1 MDQGSQDKNLPASQR
16 KLQKARDEGQVSRSE
31 DLKHLAVL
39 GVGSFSFLMLAPVM
53 FDHLKGSLTRHLT
66 FDRITI
72 TNTTS
77 MLNRLGDATA
87 VGVGG
92 SIAFASLIV
101 FAAVVASLACGGWVA
116 SLKPITPDFS
126 KINPLNGLMNMF
138 SKKKLISVAKMTL
151 MTFILFAIATHY
163 LSTSFETVTTL
174 ILQPSSAAFAQL
186 TKWITGGLGLMILV
200 VFLAALIDVP
210 LQKFLHAEEM
220 KMSHQEMK
228 EEGKQS
234 EGNPQIKGKIRQKQ
248 REMAQ
253 KSSISAVPKA
263 DFVVMNPTHFAVA
276 VLYDEN
282 TMSAPQVISKGAD
295 LLAMKIR
302 DVAKQHD
309 VPVLQSPMLARAL
322 YANAELNQD
331 IPSALFLAVAQVLA
345 YIYRL
350 RAAMRGQGPMPL
362 DVPQPFIPP
371 ELDPQSKTLSAAK
384 P

>member
-1 MDQGSQDKNLPASQR
+1 MDQGSQDKNLPATQR

-39 GVGSFSFLMLAPVM
+39 GVGSIAILALAPIM
-53 FDHLKGSLTRHLT
+53 FDHLRQSVIRHLT
-66 FDRITI
+66 FDRVTV

-77 MLNRLGDATA
+77 MMNRLSDATA
-87 VGVGG
+87 VGMGG
-92 SIAFASLIV
+92 SIVFASLIV
-101 FAAVVASLACGGWVA
+101 AAAVIASLACGGWVA
-116 SLKPITPDFS
+116 SLKPITPDLS
-126 KINPLNGLMNMF
+126 KLNPLTGLMNMF
-138 SKKKLISVAKMTL
+138 SKKKLISVAKMAL
-151 MTFILFAIATHY
+151 MTFILFGIAAHY
-163 LSTSFETVTTL
+163 LSSSYATVTTL
-174 ILQPSSAAFAQL
+174 ILQPSSSAFAQL
-186 TKWITGGLGLMILV
+186 TQWLTGGLGLMILV
-200 VFLAALIDVP
+200 VLLAALIDVP
-210 LQKFLHAEEM
+210 LQKFLHADEM

-276 VLYDEN
+276 VLYDES

-350 RAAMRGQGPMPL
+350 RAAMRGNGPMPT

-371 ELDPQSKTLSAAK
+371 ELDPLSKTIAAAT

>member
-1 MDQGSQDKNLPASQR
+1 MDQGSQDKNLPATER
-16 KLQKARDEGQVSRSE
+16 KLQKARDDGQVSRSE

-39 GVGSFSFLMLAPVM
+39 GVGAFSILMLAPVM
-53 FDHLKGSLTRHLT
+53 FDQLRDSLVRHLT
-66 FDRITI
+66 FDRVTV

-77 MLNRLGDATA
+77 MMNRLGDATA
-87 VGVGG
+87 VGMGG

-101 FAAVVASLACGGWVA
+101 AAAVVASLACGGWVA
-116 SLKPITPDFS
+116 SLKPISPDFS
-126 KINPLNGLMNMF
+126 KLNPLTGLMNMF

-151 MTFILFAIATHY
+151 MTFILFGIAAHY
-163 LSTSFETVTTL
+163 LSSSFETVTTL
-174 ILQPSSAAFAQL
+174 ILQPSSSAFAQL
-186 TKWITGGLGLMILV
+186 TKWLTSGLGLMILV
-200 VFLAALIDVP
+200 VLLAALIDVP
-210 LQKFLHAEEM
+210 LQKFLHSEEM

-282 TMSAPQVISKGAD
+282 SMGAPQVISKGAD

-371 ELDPQSKTLSAAK
+371 ELDPLSKTLAAAT

>member
-1 MDQGSQDKNLPASQR
+1 
-16 KLQKARDEGQVSRSE
+16 
-31 DLKHLAVL
+31 
-39 GVGSFSFLMLAPVM
+39 
-53 FDHLKGSLTRHLT
+53 
-66 FDRITI
+66 
-72 TNTTS
+72 
-77 MLNRLGDATA
+77 
-87 VGVGG
+87 
-92 SIAFASLIV
+92 
-101 FAAVVASLACGGWVA
+101 
-116 SLKPITPDFS
+116 
-126 KINPLNGLMNMF
+126 MF
-138 SKKKLISVAKMTL
+138 SKKKLISVAKMAL
-151 MTFILFAIATHY
+151 MTLILFVIAAQY
-163 LSTSFETVTTL
+163 LGSSFETVTTL
-174 ILQPSSAAFAQL
+174 ILQPSSSAFAQL
-186 TKWITGGLGLMILV
+186 TQWLTTGLGLMLLV

-210 LQKFLHAEEM
+210 LQKFLHADEM

-234 EGNPQIKGKIRQKQ
+234 EGNPQIKGRIRQKQ

-253 KSSISAVPKA
+253 KSSVSAVPKA

-282 TMSAPQVISKGAD
+282 TMGAPQVISKGAD

-350 RAAMRGQGPMPL
+350 KAAMRGQGPMPL

-371 ELDPQSKTLSAAK
+371 ELDPQSKTLPAVTS
-384 P
+384 

>member
-1 MDQGSQDKNLPASQR
+1 MDQGSQDKNLPASER
-16 KLQKARDEGQVSRSE
+16 KLQKARDDGQVSRSE

-39 GVGSFSFLMLAPVM
+39 GVGAMSILVLAPIM
-53 FDHLKGSLTRHLT
+53 FDHLRQSVTRHLT
-66 FDRITI
+66 FDRSTVAQ
-72 TNTTS
+72 TTS
-77 MLNRLGDATA
+77 MLNRLSDATA

-92 SIAFASLIV
+92 SVAFASIIV
-101 FAAVVASLACGGWVA
+101 CAAVLASLACGGWVA
-116 SLKPITPDFS
+116 SLKPVTPDFS
-126 KINPLNGLMNMF
+126 KLNPLTGFMNMF

-151 MTFILFAIATHY
+151 MTFILFAIAANY
-163 LSTSFETVTTL
+163 LGSSIDTVATL
-174 ILQPSSAAFAQL
+174 ILQPSSSAFAQL
-186 TKWITGGLGLMILV
+186 TQWMTSGLGIMLLV

-210 LQKFLHAEEM
+210 LQKFLHGEEM

-234 EGNPQIKGKIRQKQ
+234 EGNPQIKSRIRQKQ

-276 VLYDEN
+276 VLYDEKN
-282 TMSAPQVISKGAD
+282 MGAPQVISKGAD

-302 DVAKQHD
+302 DVAKQHQI
-309 VPVLQSPMLARAL
+309 PVLQSPMLARAL

-350 RAAMRGQGPMPL
+350 KAAMRGQGPMPL

-371 ELDPQSKTLSAAK
+371 ELDPLSKTLSATT